1 MAGITILG
9 LGPGNPIH
17 LTREAWDIIS
27 HADELW
33 LRTKQHPTIAAFP
46 TTLHLESFDD
56 LYEVSESFEAVYANI
71 IEKILQLGKRKQGVI
86 YAVPGD
92 PFIAETTGP
101 EIARQARINGIELHI
116 VNGISFVEPAFSA
129 LGLDPF
135 PQITLVDALELG
147 QRKIP
152 PFPVDK
158 PVLVAQ
164 IYSRMVAAEVKATL
178 NSIYPDDHK
187 VTLVHAAGTES
198 EILEYIS
205 LYEIDR
211 SINIGL
217 LTLLYIPPLEQGT
230 SFEAFQEVV
239 ALLRAPGGCPWD
251 QEQTHQSLRP
261 HLLEEA
267 YETLAALD
275 SEDPLQMAEEFGDLL
290 LQIVLNAQ
298 IGSEEGGFSMQDV
311 LKGIYDKIIR
321 RHPHVF
327 GDEQM
332 EDVKNVLQNWEKLKA
347 EERKTKG
354 DVKKGLLDGVPL
366 ALPALVQA
374 LEYQD
379 RAARVGFD
387 WPVIEGVM
395 EKIVEEIGEIQR
407 AENPVELVDEI
418 GDLFFALVNLARW
431 KKVDAESALRSTNM
445 KFKKRFAHIEQVAI
459 KQSRKVSDLEL
470 DEMEAAWQA
479 AKDFEK
485 PELTSNN

>member
-1 MAGITILG
+1 MTGITILG
-9 LGPGNPIH
+9 LGPGNPFH
-17 LTREAWDIIS
+17 LTREAWEIIS
-27 HADELW
+27 QADELW
-33 LRTKQHPTIAAFP
+33 LRTRQHPTIAAFP
-46 TTLHLESFDD
+46 ETLHLESFDE
-56 LYEVSESFEAVYANI
+56 LYEISNSFETVYANI
-71 IEKILQLGKRKQGVI
+71 VEKIIQLGVRKQGVI

-101 EIARQARINGIELHI
+101 EIARQARIKGIELRI
-116 VNGISFVEPAFSA
+116 VNGISFMEPAFSA

-147 QRKIP
+147 QRKVP
-152 PFPVDK
+152 PFPADK
-158 PVLVAQ
+158 PVLIAQ
-164 IYSRMVAAEVKATL
+164 IYSRLVAAEVKATL
-178 NSIYPDDHK
+178 NYIYPDDHK

-198 EILEYIS
+198 EILENVS

-211 SINIGL
+211 STNIGL

-239 ALLRAPGGCPWD
+239 ATLRAPGGCPWD

-298 IGSEEGGFSMQDV
+298 IGSEGGGFSMVDV

-332 EDVKNVLQNWEKLKA
+332 GDVNKVLKNWEKLKA
-347 EERKTKG
+347 DERKTNG
-354 DVKKGLLDGVPL
+354 EVKKGLLDGVPL

-374 LEYQD
+374 QEYQD

-387 WPVIEGVM
+387 WPVIEGVL
-395 EKIVEEIGEIQR
+395 EKIVEEIGEIKR
-407 AENPVELVDEI
+407 AENPAALVDEI

-431 KKVDAESALRSTNM
+431 KQVDAESALRSTNM
-445 KFKKRFAHIEQVAI
+445 KFKQRFAHIEQVA
-459 KQSRKVSDLEL
+459 KNQTRNVSDLSL
-470 DEMEAAWQA
+470 DEMEAAWQE

-485 PELTSNN
+485 PERSS